1 MRLRENK
8 EAIEKTSEKEAS
20 EKEAIEKAAW
30 GGFLGGIKHQFYRAQ
45 VVVLYKTAACHG
57 SFCLQNQFFLFGIG
71 ILLFLLLIA
80 H

>member
-1 MRLRENK
+1 MRLRVNK

-30 GGFLGGIKHQFYRAQ
+30 GGFFGGGIKHQ

-71 ILLFLLLIA
+71 ILLFLFLIA